1 MTAAMAES
9 VVDDEAMAILGA
21 ASEAEDGSKLAY
33 ITTGLA
39 VRLAPTPPYEAPDT
53 EEFMKGH
60 SVDKLTPDVGGFRV
74 AALGTTCATVCTW
87 SGGTQWPPSRRRR
100 LGLSS
105 LK

>member
-74 AALGTTCATVCTW
+74 AVAQHVPQSVHGVGVP
-87 SGGTQWPPSRRRR
+87 SGHQAEGEGWGCHP
-100 LGLSS
+100 
-105 LK
+105 